1 MTVPVRFPRFFVTS
15 PAPCPYLPGRSE
27 RKVFTELKGPHA
39 DSLNDALSRIGFR
52 RSQTVAYRPSCVDC
66 TACVSVRVVAEEF
79 LPSSTQKRNLRRND
93 DLVTTICQP
102 WSTAEQFEL
111 LQRYLGVRHPGGGMA
126 AMDEVDFADMVE
138 HTPVTTHV
146 VEYREPSVNGVPGRL
161 VGACLTDR
169 QGDGLSM
176 IYSFYE
182 PDHAGRTGLGNYI
195 ILDHIRRAA
204 HEGLPY
210 VYLGYW
216 VDGSAR
222 MQYKVRYRPLE
233 KLGRE
238 GWVRF
243 AEDEQARLIAST
255 VAGGSALPL
264 GDGGKDGLA
273 GRGDP
278 DRLAGSVRDALAQDL
293 RSTA

>member
-1 MTVPVRFPRFFVTS
+1 MTAPVRFPRFFVTS

-39 DSLNDALSRIGFR
+39 DELNDALGRIGFR
-52 RSQTVAYRPSCVDC
+52 RSQTVAYRPSCAGC
-66 TACVSVRVVAEEF
+66 NACVSVRVVADEF
-79 LPSSTQKRNLRRND
+79 RASSTQKRTLKANS
-93 DLVTTICQP
+93 DLIATTCRP

-111 LQRYLGVRHPGGGMA
+111 LQRYLGARHPGGGMA
-126 AMDEVDFADMVE
+126 TMDEVDFADMVE
-138 HTPVTTHV
+138 HTPVDSYV
-146 VEYREPSVNGVPGRL
+146 IEYREPNADGTPGRL

-176 IYSFYE
+176 IYSFYDPE
-182 PDHAGRTGLGNYI
+182 HPQRSGLGNYI

-204 HEGLPY
+204 EQGLPY

-216 VDGSAR
+216 VEGSAR

-233 KLGRE
+233 RLGGD

-243 AEDEQARLIAST
+243 TDEEQDRLIAATATLRRSE
-255 VAGGSALPL
+255 AMPL
-264 GDGGKDGLA
+264 DGKTKDGA
-273 GRGDP
+273 HGGQDQY
-278 DRLAGSVRDALAQDL
+278 RLDI
-293 RSTA
+293 